1 MNTLVL
7 IVTLIFSDGSFGFQI
22 LPAPM
27 GAKIEECI
35 ASTAP
40 KVEFYHYTMSPKKV
54 FDVNPNCVIMKV
66 PIEET
71 PEDKQTRKF

>member
-7 IVTLIFSDGSFGFQI
+7 IVTLVFSDGSFGFQL
-22 LPAPM
+22 LPAPV

-40 KVEFYHYTMSPKKV
+40 KVEFYHYTMSPRR
-54 FDVNPNCVIMKV
+54 F
-66 PIEET
+66 
-71 PEDKQTRKF
+71 